1 MLHKSNMT
9 LEVIR
14 ARLYYEISVFTK
26 FGSIRITKTIRFDAY
41 NFLIPDAVL
50 GRTFADCPPNLRKN
64 WSPEI

>member
-14 ARLYYEISVFTK
+14 ARLCYEISVFTK

-41 NFLIPDAVL
+41 NFLILDAVSD
-50 GRTFADCPPNLRKN
+50 RTFADCPPNLRKN
-64 WSPEI
+64 WLPEI